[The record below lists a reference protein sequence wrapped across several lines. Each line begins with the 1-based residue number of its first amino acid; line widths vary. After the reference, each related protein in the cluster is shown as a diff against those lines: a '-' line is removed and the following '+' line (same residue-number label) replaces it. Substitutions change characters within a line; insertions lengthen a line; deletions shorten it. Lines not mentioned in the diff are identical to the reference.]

1 MHPED
6 ERYTQYTDGQKIELE
21 WINGPITATV
31 IKDASIDR
39 EFGTGVMT
47 ITPWHDATD
56 FQIAERHNLD
66 KEQIIDERGKLLPIA
81 QEFAGMKI
89 TEAREKIVEK
99 LKAKGLLEKV
109 DENYVHSVKTCYK
122 CNTPIEPQIRD
133 QWFVKME
140 PLAKMALDAV
150 DAGKI
155 TFIPDNFKKIFQ
167 YWMENTIDWN
177 ISRQIVWGIPIPA
190 KICETCAA
198 GFPDLDNT
206 ITSCAACGGAVR
218 ADTDTFDTWFSS
230 GQWPLL
236 SLGYSEGSDYKTY
249 YPTDVM
255 ETGRD
260 LIFMWIPRMVF
271 FGLYL
276 KNEVPFHT
284 IYLHGLVNDAHGKKM
299 SKSKG
304 NVVSPIDLV
313 EKYGADALRMGLIV
327 GNAPGTDLALRE
339 DKIKGYKHFANKV
352 WNVTRFVIENTEDAP
367 ANAPFIEKDEAYQ
380 KEFHDLIADITSD
393 MEAHRYHLASEKIY
407 AYFWHTFADKIVED
421 AKTRIRSGSA
431 EEKASAQVIIL
442 EILTTSLIVLHPF
455 MPFVTETIWEIISKK
470 DTPLIIEPWPLNE

>member
-1 MHPED
+1 
-6 ERYTQYTDGQKIELE
+6 
-21 WINGPITATV
+21 
-31 IKDASIDR
+31 
-39 EFGTGVMT
+39 
-47 ITPWHDATD
+47 
-56 FQIAERHNLD
+56 
-66 KEQIIDERGKLLPIA
+66 
-81 QEFAGMKI
+81 
-89 TEAREKIVEK
+89 
-99 LKAKGLLEKV
+99 
-109 DENYVHSVKTCYK
+109 
-122 CNTPIEPQIRD
+122 
-133 QWFVKME
+133 
-140 PLAKMALDAV
+140 
-150 DAGKI
+150 
-155 TFIPDNFKKIFQ
+155 
-167 YWMENTIDWN
+167 
-177 ISRQIVWGIPIPA
+177 
-190 KICETCAA
+190 
-198 GFPDLDNT
+198 
-206 ITSCAACGGAVR
+206 
-218 ADTDTFDTWFSS
+218 
-230 GQWPLL
+230 
-236 SLGYSEGSDYKTY
+236 
-249 YPTDVM
+249 
-255 ETGRD
+255 
-260 LIFMWIPRMVF
+260 MWIPRMVF